1 MLLFCQNKKTYY
13 HINNIKKRMN
23 HELKVIDIKNLT
35 CYYFDEIISLNDLDF
50 GNILLDEKS
59 LENI

>member
-1 MLLFCQNKKTYY
+1 
-13 HINNIKKRMN
+13 MN
-23 HELKVIDIKNLT
+23 HELKVIDIKNLS
-35 CYYFDEIISLNDLDF
+35 CYYFDEIINLNDLDF